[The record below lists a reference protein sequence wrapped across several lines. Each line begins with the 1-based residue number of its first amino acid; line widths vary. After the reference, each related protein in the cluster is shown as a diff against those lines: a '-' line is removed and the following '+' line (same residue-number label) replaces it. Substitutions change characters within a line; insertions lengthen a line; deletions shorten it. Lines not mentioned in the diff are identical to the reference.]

1 METNESSFLRPFLFT
16 AGELAGI
23 VGGTCRGN
31 LDAKIYSV
39 STDSRFVKPDGLF
52 VAFEGERTDGHY
64 FIQEAIQKGAHA
76 IIANIKKK
84 NLVLES
90 LRDVENAENVGI
102 ILVDSTL
109 TALQEAAEEYRL
121 RNSLL
126 RIGVTGSSGKT
137 TTKECI
143 GAILSACYPPETVV
157 ISPGNLNSDIGLA
170 CAIFDIQAHH
180 RIGVFEMGINRKGE
194 MDELASMYAPDIA
207 VITNIGTA
215 HVGIFGSREEIAHEK
230 SKIFSHFDGKQHAI
244 IWEDDDFR
252 SFLAAKVRGT
262 IHYFGLKSTEGL
274 GLIKNRGIQ
283 GWDIEWKGQHIECAL
298 PGRHNLLN
306 VCAALSVAHLLNLEA
321 ECVAKG
327 LSSVTPVQGRSQIRE
342 GKITVIQD
350 YYNANPESMASAIEF
365 FSEMPVMGRKIM
377 VLGSML
383 ELGERSIQEHERIAR
398 FVAQAKPSAIFLFGE
413 EMEVAATILTSIRFE
428 GDLFFHTHFE
438 ELAHSVL
445 EYVQEGDAL
454 LIKGSRGMAM
464 ERLVEKLEKKGLLA
478 SSSPNLGGPH
488 AS

>member
-1 METNESSFLRPFLFT
+1 METNKSTFSRSFLFT

-31 LDAKIYSV
+31 LEAKIYSV
-39 STDSRFVKPDGLF
+39 STDSRFAKPESLF
-52 VAFEGERTDGHY
+52 VAFEGERTDGHH
-64 FIQEAIQKGAHA
+64 FIQDAIQNGACA
-76 IIANIKKK
+76 IIADIKKK
-84 NLVLES
+84 DVVLES
-90 LRDVENAENVGI
+90 IRCAENAENIGLI
-102 ILVDSTL
+102 FVDSTL
-109 TALQEAAEEYRL
+109 NALQEAAKEYRL
-121 RNSLL
+121 RSSLL

-143 GAILSACYPPETVV
+143 GAILSACYPSETVA

-170 CAIFDIQAHH
+170 CALFDIHAQH
-180 RIGVFEMGINRKGE
+180 RVGVFEMGINRKGE

-252 SFLAAKVRGT
+252 SFLAAKVRGSV
-262 IHYFGLKSTEGL
+262 HYFGLKSTENL
-274 GLIKNRGIQ
+274 GVIKNLGIQ
-283 GWDIEWKGQHIECAL
+283 GWDIEWKGQHFEFAL

-306 VCAALSVAHLLNLEA
+306 ACAALSVAHLLNLEA
-321 ECVAKG
+321 GCVAKG
-327 LSSVTPVQGRSQIRE
+327 LSSVIPIQGRSQIRE
-342 GKITVIQD
+342 GKITVVQD

-365 FSEMPVMGRKIM
+365 FSEMPAEGRKIM

-383 ELGERSIQEHERIAR
+383 ELGEKSVQEHERIAQ
-398 FVAQAKPSAIFLFGE
+398 FVTQAKPTAIFLFGE
-413 EMEVAATILTSIRFE
+413 EMEAAASMLKSIRFD
-428 GDLFFHTHFE
+428 GDLFFTTQFE
-438 ELAHSVL
+438 ELARTVV
-445 EYVQEGDAL
+445 EYVQERDSL

-464 ERLVEKLEKKGLLA
+464 ERLVELFEKKGLLE
-478 SSSPNLGGPH
+478 SSSPNSGGLH